1 MSNTYFG
8 SIQLFCMNQNHATYH
23 IFANTQKS
31 IPKFQNKLSAEYV
44 YLLRWFQWKKLHW
57 IGHFSGFYWVFFWKP
72 CILHTYTVKVK
83 NENHLK
89 VKCVKQK
96 LFNIFQITVTFIF
109 IFGEIPKMKE
119 LGPGNVFFFIIN
131 QSISQNQGFWPLSPL
146 LLRFHHNNNLEHMEQ
161 LLFKKFYPQMIFIF
175 HLYCIKYRGFRKKQ

>member
-1 MSNTYFG
+1 
-8 SIQLFCMNQNHATYH
+8 MNHNHATYH
-23 IFANTQKS
+23 ILANTQKS

-57 IGHFSGFYWVFFWKP
+57 IGHFSGFYCFFLETLYFT
-72 CILHTYTVKVK
+72 CTVKVK

-109 IFGEIPKMKE
+109 IIH
-119 LGPGNVFFFIIN
+119 
-131 QSISQNQGFWPLSPL
+131 QSISQNQGFWALSPL